1 MQFKEEYKDLVNL
14 GLMYG
19 VDRFAAFKNLTTLSI
34 QIDMN
39 TKTCLN
45 LENQVLLKELDLQL
59 TFDDDVDDEN
69 AYRHLITC
77 LMLSKNGLSTLK
89 VSFTQEAKFKAS
101 TILLHNTFN

>member
-19 VDRFAAFKNLTTLSI
+19 VDRFAAFKNLTSLSI

-45 LENQVLLKELDLQL
+45 LEN
-59 TFDDDVDDEN
+59 
-69 AYRHLITC
+69 
-77 LMLSKNGLSTLK
+77 
-89 VSFTQEAKFKAS
+89 
-101 TILLHNTFN
+101 